1 MYGIIG
7 ELVTCMDDNASS
19 SGVTSTEERPKQ
31 LAKYITQL
39 RPDKDSENELN

>member
-39 RPDKDSENELN
+39 MADKDRENELN

>member
-19 SGVTSTEERPKQ
+19 SGARSAEERPKQ

-39 RPDKDSENELN
+39 RADKDRENELN